1 MAATVGD
8 EDASLSWRFSH
19 ERDGRTWARYAEGM
33 ATRRAVLGDAHVD
46 RAAAAA
52 TAFDE
57 PFQTFIVEG
66 AWGSVWSRPQ
76 LTKRERSMLTIALLA
91 ALGCHEELVLHT
103 RAAANTGASP
113 EDIREALM
121 HVAVYAG
128 VPAANTAFRIVK
140 QTFAAMAEER
150 KEHP

>member
-1 MAATVGD
+1 MSATD
-8 EDASLSWRFSH
+8 ER
-19 ERDGRTWARYAEGM
+19 EPRYAEGM

-76 LTKRERSMLTIALLA
+76 LTKRERSLLTIALLA

-150 KEHP
+150 KENP